1 MAGLGAAAVFV
12 GLLTAMWIVGA
23 GLYAA
28 RTGRAGWARSARHG
42 TYALAGLLLLAA
54 GVLEAA
60 YLTSNFSF
68 SLVAQS
74 SSTDTPLFYKLT
86 AMWSTQ
92 AGSLLLWATL
102 LAVFSSLVLRAARG
116 RHREIAPYATAVLGA
131 IAAFFLGLMVLLE
144 SPFAV
149 LAAPP
154 VEGSGLNPLL
164 RHPAMMFHPPMLY
177 TGYVGFAVPFAFLV
191 GALLTRRTGAEWV
204 EATRR
209 FALVAWMF
217 LGVGILL
224 GALWSYAELG
234 WGGYWLWDPVENAS
248 LMPWLTA
255 TAFLHSSV
263 VQEKRGMLRVW
274 NAGLVIATFALAL
287 LGTFL
292 VRSGIL
298 ESIHAFGASTLGT
311 PFLVFISFVLAGSV
325 ALVLARLDALRPQGR
340 IESLVSREG
349 AFLLNNLVLVGLC
362 FVIFWGTFFPLIAEA
377 VTGTRASVGPPW
389 FDTVAT
395 PLALVLVLLSGIGPA
410 VAWRRVTLRAARRG
424 LLGPALVGLVA
435 LLVLPALTSAE
446 ESAPALAMFALVA
459 FALGVAA
466 QEFWRGTRARRTA
479 TGEPWPVAFA
489 RLLGRNRR
497 RYGGYTVHVGM
508 AVLFLGVAA
517 SSAFIEQKDVRL
529 APGES
534 VEVAGATVT
543 YRRATAELLADRAGT
558 GAPLTF
564 GAVLDVRRGDERF
577 VLEPSRNYYA
587 GAPGGPMGAFGRFF
601 NGESTSEVA
610 LRWGLRRD
618 LWTAVA
624 PDLRTLIDPI
634 RRANREFADADPE
647 VQAVILAA
655 LAERYERVAPPA
667 RFRVLASPLV
677 AFIWVGGLVVAL
689 GALVAVWPAGDARRR
704 DLLGSYAARVGRDV
718 RTGHGAGPRS
728 EGEPRDERELTR
740 A

>member
-1 MAGLGAAAVFV
+1 MAGIGAAAVFV
-12 GLLTAMWIVGA
+12 GLVTALWVVGA
-23 GLYAA
+23 GLHAA
-28 RTGRAGWARSARHG
+28 RTGSPGWARSARHG
-42 TYALAGLLLLAA
+42 TYALAGLMLVAT

-60 YLTSNFSF
+60 YLSSNFSLA
-68 SLVAQS
+68 LVAQS

-102 LAVFSSLVLRAARG
+102 LAVFSSLVLHATRR

-131 IAAFFLGLMVLLE
+131 IAAFFLGLMVVLE
-144 SPFAV
+144 SPFTV
-149 LAAPP
+149 LADVPA
-154 VEGSGLNPLL
+154 EGSGLNPLL

-177 TGYVGFAVPFAFLV
+177 TGYVGFAVPFAFAV
-191 GALLTRRTGAEWV
+191 GALITRRTGAEWI

-209 FALVAWMF
+209 FALVAWTF

-234 WGGYWLWDPVENAS
+234 WGGYWAWDPVENAS
-248 LMPWLTA
+248 LMPWLTG
-255 TAFLHSSV
+255 TAFLHSAV
-263 VQEKRGMLRVW
+263 VQEKRGILRVW
-274 NAGLVIATFALAL
+274 NAGLVVATFALAL

-311 PFLVFISFVLAGSV
+311 PFLVFICLVLVGSV

-362 FVIFWGTFFPLIAEA
+362 FVVFWGTFFPLIAEA
-377 VTGTRASVGPPW
+377 ATGQRASVGPPW
-389 FDTVAT
+389 FNVSAT
-395 PLALVLVLLSGIGPA
+395 PLALVLVLLSGLGPA
-410 VAWRRVTLRAARRG
+410 VAWRRVTLRAARRT
-424 LLGPALVGLVA
+424 LLAPALAA
-435 LLVLPALTSAE
+435 LAALALLPALTRAE
-446 ESAPALAMFALVA
+446 ESPPALAMFALVA
-459 FALGVAA
+459 FVLAVIA

-479 TGEPWPVAFA
+479 TGEAWPVALV

-497 RYGGYTVHVGM
+497 RYGGYLVHVGM

-517 SSAFIEQKDVRL
+517 SSAFVTQRDVRL
-529 APGES
+529 APGQS

-543 YRRATAELLADRAGT
+543 YRRATAEILADRAGT
-558 GAPLTF
+558 GAPITF

-577 VLEPSRNYYA
+577 TLTPSRNYYA
-587 GAPGGPMGAFGRFF
+587 GEAGGPMGAFGRFF

-618 LWTAVA
+618 LWTAVQ
-624 PDLRTLIDPI
+624 PDLRTLIEPI
-634 RRANREFADADPE
+634 RRANRDFADADPR
-647 VQAVILAA
+647 VQTIILAA
-655 LAERYERVAPPA
+655 LAERYRQVAPPA
-667 RFRVLASPLV
+667 RFRVLVSPLV
-677 AFIWVGGLVVAL
+677 AFIWVGGLIVAF
-689 GALVAVWPAGDARRR
+689 GALVAMWPAGDARRR
-704 DLLGSYAARVGRDV
+704 VLLGSYAARLGRELRD
-718 RTGHGAGPRS
+718 GDAA
-728 EGEPRDERELTR
+728 EPHDERELTR